1 MLSIPPEHG
10 RATESRGHLEP
21 PECGGCMPQWTLFEN
36 DFHAIDA
43 VLNDFLDRT
52 NALSVHLVDRSG
64 QLITS
69 AGRTG
74 DFDPTAFASLI
85 AADFTANAEL
95 AQLLGEKSA
104 DAVVSEGKNRSVHS
118 CMLAGRV
125 IMSTVFDRR
134 STLGLVR
141 FRAQRAVQELDPVFR
156 GLFEKVGLAEP
167 AMVAPSFAAVAGNEV
182 DALFGD

>member
-1 MLSIPPEHG
+1 
-10 RATESRGHLEP
+10 
-21 PECGGCMPQWTLFEN
+21 MPQWTLFEK
-36 DFHAIDA
+36 DFRSIDR
-43 VLNDFLDRT
+43 VLNELLERT

-74 DFDPTAFASLI
+74 DFDATAFASLA

-95 AQLLGEKSA
+95 AQLLGDEGVE
-104 DAVVSEGKNRSVHS
+104 AVVSEGRDRSVHS
-118 CMLAGRV
+118 CLMAERV
-125 IMSTVFDRR
+125 IMCTVFDRR

-141 FRAQRAVQELDPVFR
+141 YRAKRAAEELGGVFR

-167 AMVAPSFAAVAGNEV
+167 EMQPILHMAPTSPEFALAASQEV

>member
-1 MLSIPPEHG
+1 
-10 RATESRGHLEP
+10 
-21 PECGGCMPQWTLFEN
+21 MPQWTLFEK
-36 DFHAIDA
+36 DFRSIDR
-43 VLNDFLDRT
+43 VLNELLERT

-74 DFDPTAFASLI
+74 DFDATAFASLA

-95 AQLLGEKSA
+95 SQLLG
-104 DAVVSEGKNRSVHS
+104 DDGVNAVVSEGRDRSVHS
-118 CMLAGRV
+118 CLMADRV
-125 IMSTVFDRR
+125 ILCTVFDRR

-141 FRAQRAVQELDPVFR
+141 FRAKRASQELGGVFR
-156 GLFEKVGLAEP
+156 SLFAKAGLVEPELQPIPQMEPTSPEFALA
-167 AMVAPSFAAVAGNEV
+167 ASQEV